1 MILNIV
7 DLSSNNGP
15 VNLATL
21 KKAGCDGV
29 IVKATESNYYVNP
42 YFAGQVKQAARLGM
56 LIGAYHYSDGG
67 SVSAN
72 INHYWNTVKPYAK
85 YIDLHIL
92 DYEGRNIV
100 RGGVSHASV
109 ALAMLKKLT
118 GKTPMIYMGL
128 SDENSYN
135 WSSVTAYPLWVA
147 QYNDMN
153 NHYGFHP
160 RSLYGSLRHW
170 KNMAMFQ
177 YSATS
182 YIGGIGQVDVSVY
195 YGSKLSFSN
204 KGSVEM
210 AEHWKAPVEFDD
222 LGAFKV
228 MQKEATFWNDA
239 NNNKKVGTTSA
250 GKIYRITKAKDGF
263 YKIANHDMWLDGR
276 TGDFHANPVA
286 YSDKIH
292 AKIVVVKPTAGHK
305 DLTTKVVGKTFK
317 VGSTWKMFGYK
328 TFKSASGAVW
338 HWAQVGAGNNKYINL
353 DKCRVL
359 V

>member
-1 MILNIV
+1 MTLNIV

-21 KKAGCDGV
+21 KHAGCDGV
-29 IVKATESNYYVNP
+29 IIKATESNYYVNP

-100 RGGVSHASV
+100 RGSVGHASA

-153 NHYGFHP
+153 NHYGFLP

-182 YIGGIGQVDVSVY
+182 HIGGNGQVGVSVY
-195 YGSKLSFSN
+195 YGSKSSLN
-204 KGSVEM
+204 KGSVAM
-210 AEHWKAPVEFDD
+210 SEHWKAPVEFDD

-228 MQKEATFWNDA
+228 MQKTATFWDDA
-239 NNNKKVGTTSA
+239 NNNKKVGTTNA
-250 GKIYRITKAKDGF
+250 GKIYRITKEKNGF

-292 AKIVVVKPTAGHK
+292 AKIVVVKPTSGHK

-328 TFKSASGAVW
+328 TFKSASGTTW
-338 HWAQVGAGNNKYINL
+338 HWAQVGAGDNKYINL

>member
-1 MILNIV
+1 
-7 DLSSNNGP
+7 
-15 VNLATL
+15 
-21 KKAGCDGV
+21 
-29 IVKATESNYYVNP
+29 
-42 YFAGQVKQAARLGM
+42 
-56 LIGAYHYSDGG
+56 
-67 SVSAN
+67 
-72 INHYWNTVKPYAK
+72 
-85 YIDLHIL
+85 
-92 DYEGRNIV
+92 
-100 RGGVSHASV
+100 
-109 ALAMLKKLT
+109 
-118 GKTPMIYMGL
+118 
-128 SDENSYN
+128 
-135 WSSVTAYPLWVA
+135 
-147 QYNDMN
+147 
-153 NHYGFHP
+153 
-160 RSLYGSLRHW
+160 
-170 KNMAMFQ
+170 
-177 YSATS
+177 
-182 YIGGIGQVDVSVY
+182 
-195 YGSKLSFSN
+195 
-204 KGSVEM
+204 M

-239 NNNKKVGTTSA
+239 NNDKKSGTTSA
-250 GKIYRITKAKDGF
+250 GKIYRITKEKNGF

-338 HWAQVGAGNNKYINL
+338 HWAQVGAGDNKYINL